1 MVAARMIVFALT
13 QQAPPILVL
22 TLAILCYLT
31 LLELRK
37 EEDLPFLWKAFWTLA
52 VFLGHVAGFAVFW
65 IWLFTRRRA
74 AGPA

>member
-13 QQAPPILVL
+13 QQAPPVL
-22 TLAILCYLT
+22 LLALLILCYLT
-31 LLELRK
+31 VLELRK
-37 EEDLPFLWKAFWTLA
+37 EQDQPFLWKAWWTLL

-65 IWLFTRRRA
+65 IWLFMRRRA

>member
-1 MVAARMIVFALT
+1 MVVFALT

-22 TLAILCYLT
+22 ALLILCYLT
-31 LLELRK
+31 ILELRK
-37 EEDLPFLWKAFWTLA
+37 EQDLEFLWKAFWVLV

-65 IWLFTRRRA
+65 IWLFMRRRA

>member
-13 QQAPPILVL
+13 QQVPPVLLLALLILV
-22 TLAILCYLT
+22 YLT
-31 LLELRK
+31 ILELRK
-37 EEDLPFLWKAFWTLA
+37 ETDLPFLMKAWWTLL

-65 IWLFTRRRA
+65 IWLFMRRRA

>member
-1 MVAARMIVFALT
+1 LVVFALT

-22 TLAILCYLT
+22 ALLILVYLT
-31 LLELRK
+31 VLELRK
-37 EEDLPFLWKAFWTLA
+37 ETDLPFLWKAWWTLL
-52 VFLGHVAGFAVFW
+52 VFLGHVAGFAAFW